1 MNSQDFKF
9 NSGSHERNWR
19 GLAMSKRLE
28 KLGDSVIPAE
38 GLSEL
43 EQAGYRFV
51 GEHKY
56 SAVKICHWTRKSLL
70 NRGVCYK
77 ELFYGRD
84 LGIQSHRCLQLTPG
98 LPFCDHRCVF
108 CWRNTDV
115 TNPSWIGEVDEPG
128 AILEEAIFA
137 QRKLLSG
144 FKGNPATNMKKWR
157 EAQEP
162 KHCAISLA
170 GEPTLYPKIN
180 ELIEECGRRGMT
192 SFLVTNGQ
200 HPEVL
205 DHIAEP
211 TQLYIS
217 VVAPDPK
224 TYGAICRPTLEDGW
238 GRLNQSLELMP
249 SFKCRKVI
257 RLTLVKKLNLKD
269 APGYAKLIE
278 KAKPDFV
285 EPKAYMF
292 VGFSRTRL
300 SMENMPLHQEIK
312 VFAEEL
318 ARETSY
324 KLVDESE
331 ASRVALLKRA

>member
-1 MNSQDFKF
+1 MIEVDRMAISAAQI
-9 NSGSHERNWR
+9 
-19 GLAMSKRLE
+19 A
-28 KLGDSVIPAE
+28 
-38 GLSEL
+38 EL
-43 EQAGYRFV
+43 ERSGYRFV
-51 GEHKY
+51 GEHEH
-56 SAVKICHWTRKSLL
+56 SAVKVCHWTRKSLL
-70 NRGVCYK
+70 DRGVCYK
-77 ELFYGRD
+77 EQFYGHD

-98 LPFCDHRCVF
+98 LPFCDHRCIF

-128 AILEEAIFA
+128 DILEGAIFA

-205 DHIAEP
+205 ERIAEP

-224 TYGAICRPTLEDGW
+224 TYEAVCQPTVPNGW
-238 GRLNQSLELMP
+238 ERLNRSLGLMP
-249 SFKCRKVI
+249 SLTCRKVI
-257 RLTLVKKLNLKD
+257 RLTLVKGLNLKD
-269 APGYAKLIE
+269 APRYAKLIE
-278 KAKPDFV
+278 KARSDFV
-285 EPKAYMF
+285 EAKAYMH
-292 VGFSRTRL
+292 VGFARARL
-300 SMENMPLHQEIK
+300 AMENMPLHQEIK
-312 VFAEEL
+312 AFSEEL
-318 ARETSY
+318 ARETGY

-331 ASRVALLKRA
+331 LSRVVLLKK